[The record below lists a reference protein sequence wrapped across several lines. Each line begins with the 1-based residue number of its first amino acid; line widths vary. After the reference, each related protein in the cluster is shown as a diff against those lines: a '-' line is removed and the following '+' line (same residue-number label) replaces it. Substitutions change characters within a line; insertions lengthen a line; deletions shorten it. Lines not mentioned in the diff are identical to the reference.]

1 MEGSRS
7 VQLITV
13 PEGQKLTD
21 PEHRISDSL
30 GGIPIFPWPHTPL
43 PAAGGG
49 DECGICRKHP
59 TPQASHTSGTS
70 PAEQNRTVPS
80 NPVIS

>member
-7 VQLITV
+7 VRLITD
-13 PEGQKLTD
+13 PDREGQKLTD
-21 PEHRISDSL
+21 PEHRISDNL
-30 GGIPIFPWPHTPL
+30 GGIPIFPWPRTPL

-59 TPQASHTSGTS
+59 APQASHTTGTS
-70 PAEQNRTVPS
+70 PAENS
-80 NPVIS
+80 Y